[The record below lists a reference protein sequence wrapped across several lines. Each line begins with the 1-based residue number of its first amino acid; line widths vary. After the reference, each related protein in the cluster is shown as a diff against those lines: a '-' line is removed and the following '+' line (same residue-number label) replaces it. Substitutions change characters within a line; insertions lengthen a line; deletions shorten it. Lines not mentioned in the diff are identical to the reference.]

1 MFGIQEKSI
10 PQTGKGRGERE
21 RHTDRGRKGEMNRGS
36 GRMLASVFWH
46 FELLFEMKILCLGD
60 YGGLAGLQETNS
72 LQSTSNIASTVII
85 CVCLGLFVCECVCV
99 YVHVNS
105 LPPSETAN
113 FIVLLKKNTHARPL
127 KLSY

>member
-1 MFGIQEKSI
+1 
-10 PQTGKGRGERE
+10 
-21 RHTDRGRKGEMNRGS
+21 
-36 GRMLASVFWH
+36 MLASVFWH

-99 YVHVNS
+99 YVCVCCVSRHICLCVFDSKGACVYDLVLSQHTKRVSRCVRAHVCVCLCLS
-105 LPPSETAN
+105 R
-113 FIVLLKKNTHARPL
+113 ARVCG
-127 KLSY
+127 